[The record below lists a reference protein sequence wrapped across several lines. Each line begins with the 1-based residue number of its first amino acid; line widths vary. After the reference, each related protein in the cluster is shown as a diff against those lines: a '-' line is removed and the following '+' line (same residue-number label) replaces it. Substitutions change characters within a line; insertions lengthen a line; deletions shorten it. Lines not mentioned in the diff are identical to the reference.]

1 MVALDAAHHRVL
13 ARDVAAL
20 RTQPPQAM
28 SAMDGYA
35 VRSADASAVAARL
48 KVIGEVAAGRPFE
61 KTVGAGEAV
70 RIFTGGVI
78 PEGADAVIIQEDT
91 VVEDGGITITEAASP
106 GRHIRPAGVDFRQG
120 DVLLARGTRLTDR
133 DLSLAAGMNYPELA
147 VRRRPKVAMLAT
159 GDELVMPGSTPGPGQ
174 IVYSNG
180 YALRALA
187 RQEGAETIDLGIA
200 ADTVEATTLGIR
212 RARDS
217 GADILITT
225 GGASVGDHDLVK
237 QSLEAEGV
245 TMAFWRIAMRPG
257 KPMMHGRLGAMRV
270 IGLPGNPVSSYVCG
284 FLFLVPLIRAAC
296 RAAPSSTTPT
306 RRRCS
311 GAMSPPTTCAKTI
324 CAPASRCARR
334 RPDRHAGRPS
344 GQFAVG
350 KSRCGT
356 GACDPCAVCAG
367 GRRRIGLRYPA
378 AAGLS
383 PLERLVPAKP
393 GFVDEK
399 LSGCGTHMEH
409 IVSVHDL
416 FLSNG
421 VYKWESRSSEFLSGS
436 DSRNRT
442 ALSTWGTGRDAHAQ
456 TI

>member
-1 MVALDAAHHRVL
+1 VALMPVADALSAVLAGAEPLSEEMVALDAAHHRVL
-13 ARDVAAL
+13 SRDVAAL

-35 VRSADASAVAARL
+35 VRAADASTVAARF
-48 KVIGEVAAGRPFE
+48 KVIGEVAAGRPFG
-61 KTVGAGEAV
+61 KAVGAGEAV

-91 VVEDGGITITEAASP
+91 VAESGGITITEAARP
-106 GRHIRPAGVDFRQG
+106 GRNIRPAGIDFRQG
-120 DVLLARGTRLTDR
+120 DVLLAGGSRLTDR
-133 DLSLAAGMNYPELA
+133 DLSLAAGMNYAELP
-147 VRRRPKVAMLAT
+147 VRRRPRVALLAT
-159 GDELVMPGSTPGPGQ
+159 GDELVMPGTAPGAGQ

-200 ADTVEATTLGIR
+200 ADTIEATTLGIR

-284 FLFLVPLIRAAC
+284 LLFLVPLIRSLQGRTIVHHARETALLGRDVAANDQREDYL
-296 RAAPSSTTPT
+296 RAMLEVRADGALIATPVDHQDSSLLGNLAVARALVIRAPF
-306 RRRCS
+306 
-311 GAMSPPTTCAKTI
+311 
-324 CAPASRCARR
+324 APAAS
-334 RPDRHAGRPS
+334 AGSP
-344 GQFAVG
+344 
-350 KSRCGT
+350 
-356 GACDPCAVCAG
+356 CD
-367 GRRRIGLRYPA
+367 ILQLPA
-378 AAGLS
+378 
-383 PLERLVPAKP
+383 
-393 GFVDEK
+393 
-399 LSGCGTHMEH
+399 
-409 IVSVHDL
+409 
-416 FLSNG
+416 
-421 VYKWESRSSEFLSGS
+421 
-436 DSRNRT
+436 
-442 ALSTWGTGRDAHAQ
+442 
-456 TI
+456 